1 MKTGL
6 VAALVA
12 AFVITS
18 GIFGIAGLAKAQTN
32 SSDTATSGM
41 SIHMGG
47 DEMMM
52 MMKRRHRNMTDMRKM
67 TCMTGMMW

>member
-6 VAALVA
+6 VPVLIA
-12 AFVITS
+12 AFAITS
-18 GIFGIAGLAKAQTN
+18 GIFSIAGPAQAQTK

-41 SIHMGG
+41 SMHMGG

-52 MMKRRHRNMTDMRKM
+52 MMKRRHGNMTDM
-67 TCMTGMMW
+67 TP

>member
-18 GIFGIAGLAKAQTN
+18 GIFSIAGPAKAQTN

-52 MMKRRHRNMTDMRKM
+52 RRRHGNVTDMMKM